1 MYAAISTKEL
11 LLFDLYVY
19 LAVPESSFH
28 VGCIVTVFLGVFL
41 GQVIAIAVTGT
52 GNSIKFILK
61 CHNII
66 DNKFLSNNN
75 CVCRVHIVLILKK
88 KNINEKYTERD
99 WTLQKLP

>member
-1 MYAAISTKEL
+1 MCAAISTKEL

-28 VGCIVTVFLGVFL
+28 VGCIVTVFLGFFL

-66 DNKFLSNNN
+66 DNKFFEQQQL
-75 CVCRVHIVLILKK
+75 RVSCTFCFNFKE
-88 KNINEKYTERD
+88 EKY
-99 WTLQKLP
+99 K